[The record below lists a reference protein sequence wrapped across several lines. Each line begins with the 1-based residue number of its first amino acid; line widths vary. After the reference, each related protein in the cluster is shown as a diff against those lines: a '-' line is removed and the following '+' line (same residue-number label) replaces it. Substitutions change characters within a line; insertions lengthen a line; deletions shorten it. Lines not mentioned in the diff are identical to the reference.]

1 MGFKVGSIKDDANID
16 VEILDD
22 VCRHVS
28 ASAIS
33 NRKMI
38 YGISTSPKSGLS
50 AILINADT
58 LIMPQYTN
66 DYLNNAAKHYK
77 SLMGDKDCLGDHVSY
92 KERPLIERV
101 SNIIKIIDKKSFRK
115 LKNEERFK
123 KFIITGKE

>member
-28 ASAIS
+28 ISAIS

-38 YGISTSPKSGLS
+38 YRNISPKSGLS

-77 SLMGDKDCLGDHVSY
+77 SLMGDKDCLGEHVSY
-92 KERPLIERV
+92 KERPLIDRV
-101 SNIIKIIDKKSFRK
+101 SNIIKIIDEKSFKK
-115 LKNEERFK
+115 LKNEERLK